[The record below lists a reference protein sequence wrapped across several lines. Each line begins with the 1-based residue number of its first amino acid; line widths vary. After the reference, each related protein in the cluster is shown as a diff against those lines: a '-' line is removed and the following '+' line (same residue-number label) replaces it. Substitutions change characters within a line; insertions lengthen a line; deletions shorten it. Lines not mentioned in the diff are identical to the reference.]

1 MLNAFTSNEKA
12 ITELIGSHLAL
23 GRWDEWGLASAKRLN
38 MAKTLG
44 KTCNGFSSEELMVS

>member
-12 ITELIGSHLAL
+12 ITEVIGSHLAF
-23 GRWDEWGLASAKRLN
+23 GKWDEWGLASAKRLN

-44 KTCNGFSSEELMVS
+44 KTCNGFSSEELMV